1 MNALLRA
8 TWNWWTAV
16 AVVALFILAL
26 GPRLVPR
33 SSEPATRTVADQY
46 AMVPQGSEQGV
57 ALELAAP
64 MATKRTHIALPA
76 GAPSL
81 RVDNVLRNR
90 AMARKASVH
99 LIVGD
104 VERALAA
111 LTAIGRNAGG
121 DVTKLD
127 DERPASRTERH
138 TADATLVVPANRL
151 ESSVRAIDRLGGVTL
166 ETIAAEDVTDQL
178 VDNGAR
184 LRNLRRTEG
193 DLLKIMDRSGKVGEV
208 LAVENELGDVRDRIE
223 RLDAETHALAARV
236 ATSEIDL
243 HLEDAATAV
252 VAEPSV
258 SARLANAWHGAW
270 HASRDAAIGLLARF
284 FYLIAFAPYW
294 LTAFAIAGVA
304 VVQTRRRMH
313 GSTPSLTP

>member
-8 TWNWWTAV
+8 TWNWWTAL

-26 GPRLVPR
+26 GPRFVTRGSESGSQR
-33 SSEPATRTVADQY
+33 STEQY
-46 AMVPQGSEQGV
+46 VMAPQGSERGV
-57 ALELAAP
+57 ALAPVAAP
-64 MATKRTHIALPA
+64 ALKIARPMQVGASAA
-76 GAPSL
+76 GAGD
-81 RVDNVLRNR
+81 VVRNR

-104 VERALAA
+104 VERALVA

-138 TADATLVVPANRL
+138 TADATLVVPAERL

-178 VDNGAR
+178 VDNTAR

-252 VAEPSV
+252 VAEPSA

-270 HASRDAAIGLLARF
+270 HASRDAAIDLLARF

-294 LTAFAIAGVA
+294 LAAFAIAGVA
-304 VVQTRRRMH
+304 VVQARRRMH
-313 GSTPSLTP
+313 VAPPSLTP

>member
-1 MNALLRA
+1 
-8 TWNWWTAV
+8 
-16 AVVALFILAL
+16 
-26 GPRLVPR
+26 
-33 SSEPATRTVADQY
+33 
-46 AMVPQGSEQGV
+46 
-57 ALELAAP
+57 
-64 MATKRTHIALPA
+64 
-76 GAPSL
+76 
-81 RVDNVLRNR
+81 
-90 AMARKASVH
+90 MARKASVH

-104 VERALAA
+104 VERALAELA
-111 LTAIGRNAGG
+111 AIGRNAGG

-127 DERPASRTERH
+127 DQRPASRTERH
-138 TADATLVVPANRL
+138 TADATLVVPATRL
-151 ESSVRAIDRLGGVTL
+151 DSSVRAIDRLGGVAS

-252 VAEPSV
+252 VAEPSA

-304 VVQTRRRMH
+304 VVQARRRMH
-313 GSTPSLTP
+313 VATPSPTP